1 MEIPQQVLEAG
12 PEAVSTY
19 RTALP
24 HGERWA
30 VMCALRC
37 PPGTKGTDRAYMEG
51 RLNQQQFDD
60 MPKKMASRILR
71 EARAAGINT
80 TGKYYCAGIA
90 DKRSYCDPR
99 AWVDSTADVLKVA
112 RDRNLTVEGAVNHQ
126 GTVAPPKRAVLSETI
141 IKEEMRRYRRLH
153 PGAKPADLR
162 EKIIERHAHPSKRK
176 GK

>member
-1 MEIPQQVLEAG
+1 MEIPREVLEAG
-12 PEAVSTY
+12 SEAVSTY
-19 RTALP
+19 RRALP

-30 VMCALRC
+30 VMCALQC

-60 MPKKMASRILR
+60 MPKKMASRMLR
-71 EARAAGINT
+71 EAQAAGINT

-90 DKRSYCDPR
+90 DRRAYCDPR

-112 RDRNLTVEGAVNHQ
+112 RERNLTVEGAVNHH
-126 GTVAPPKRAVLSETI
+126 GTVMPPQRTALSETI
-141 IKEEMRRYRRLH
+141 IKEEMRHYRKLH
-153 PGAKPADLR
+153 PGKKSADLR
-162 EKIIERHAHPSKRK
+162 QMIIDKHAHPAKRK